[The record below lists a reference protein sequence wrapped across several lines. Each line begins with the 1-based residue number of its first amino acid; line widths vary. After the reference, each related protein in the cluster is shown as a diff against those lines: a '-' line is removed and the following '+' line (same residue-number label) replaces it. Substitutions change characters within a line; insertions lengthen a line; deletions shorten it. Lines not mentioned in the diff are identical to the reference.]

1 MRMMAIESVR
11 KDLRNH
17 LAAQH
22 AHSAIQMEAQRVKVD
37 YLKETSEANGMNVLR
52 TGDL

>member
-17 LAAQH
+17 LAAKH
-22 AHSAIQMEAQRVKVD
+22 AHSADINGGPENKSGL
-37 YLKETSEANGMNVLR
+37 LKRNISS
-52 TGDL
+52 